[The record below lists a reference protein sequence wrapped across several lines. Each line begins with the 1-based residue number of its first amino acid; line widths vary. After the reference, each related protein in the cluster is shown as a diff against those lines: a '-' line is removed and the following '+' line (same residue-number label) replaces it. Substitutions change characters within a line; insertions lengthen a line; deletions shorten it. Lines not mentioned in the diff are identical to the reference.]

1 MFKYIKKLYKLI
13 CDRFDFLYTV
23 NLEKLQIE
31 NDYYCKMTDGGF
43 LIKDVVPKTKEER
56 IQVYR

>member
-1 MFKYIKKLYKLI
+1 
-13 CDRFDFLYTV
+13 
-23 NLEKLQIE
+23 LQIE